1 MKRILAIKDS
11 RLEALELKVQQHV
24 SPLISFSLKI
34 VNKYLGMDVKNKFN
48 LKKQLTGRES
58 YPTRTRSHKRTKN

>member
-24 SPLISFSLKI
+24 SPAISFSLKNA
-34 VNKYLGMDVKNKFN
+34 NKYFGIDM
-48 LKKQLTGRES
+48 QI
-58 YPTRTRSHKRTKN
+58 

>member
-24 SPLISFSLKI
+24 RPPISFSLKNA
-34 VNKYLGMDVKNKFN
+34 NKYLGIDVKI
-48 LKKQLTGRES
+48 
-58 YPTRTRSHKRTKN
+58 